1 MCLSD
6 LSLKAVRYSTQNYK
20 EVCTVANILITG
32 GAGYIGSVLVPELLR
47 KGHLVTVIDNFL
59 FKQNSLLECCTNRNF
74 TIVNGDARNE
84 ELIKK
89 HIEGKDFIFPLAALV
104 GFPICDK
111 DTVGATTTNLDAV
124 KLILKL
130 RKPEQK
136 IIFPCTNSGYGLGQ
150 GQKYCTE
157 ESPINPISLYGRTK
171 MEAEKAVLEAG
182 NSLTFRFAT
191 LFGASPRMRTDL
203 LVNDFTYRAVFDRS
217 VIVFEGHF
225 MRNYLHVRDAA
236 GAFIFG
242 MENFEKMKGRQYNC
256 GLSDANLSK
265 IELCEKIKEH
275 IPSFMY
281 LEAPI
286 GTDPDKRDYLVSNE
300 RLESMG
306 WQPQYSIDDGIEELI
321 KAYSIIK
328 NNIYGNV

>member
-1 MCLSD
+1 M
-6 LSLKAVRYSTQNYK
+6 AQ
-20 EVCTVANILITG
+20 ILITG
-32 GAGYIGSVLVPELLR
+32 GAGYIGSVLTPELLSS
-47 KGHLVTVIDNFL
+47 GHKVTVIDNFL
-59 FKQNSLLECCTNRNF
+59 YKQSSLMDCCRNKNF
-74 TIVNGDARNE
+74 TVVNGDARSE
-84 ELIKK
+84 ELIRK

-104 GFPICDK
+104 GFPLCDK
-111 DTVGATTTNLDAV
+111 DTVAAKTTNLDAV

-157 ESPINPISLYGRTK
+157 ESPIEPISLYGKTK
-171 MEAEKAVLEAG
+171 MAAEKAVLESG

-217 VIVFEGHF
+217 LIVFEGSY

-236 GAFIFG
+236 GAFIFA

-265 IELCEKIKEH
+265 LELCEKIKKH
-275 IPSFMY
+275 IPDFMY
-281 LEAPI
+281 IEAPV
-286 GTDPDKRDYLVSNE
+286 GTDPDKRNYLVSNE

-306 WQPQYSIDDGIEELI
+306 WKPSYTIDDGIEELI
-321 KAYSIIK
+321 KVYQMIK
-328 NNIYGNV
+328 NNVYGNV

>member
-1 MCLSD
+1 MD
-6 LSLKAVRYSTQNYK
+6 
-20 EVCTVANILITG
+20 ILITG
-32 GAGYIGSVLVPELLR
+32 GAGYIGSVLVPELL
-47 KGHLVTVIDNFL
+47 KQGHKVTVIDNFL
-59 FKQNSLLECCTNRNF
+59 YKQASLVGCCTDKNF
-74 TIVNGDARNE
+74 TVINGDARDEN
-84 ELIKK
+84 LMAR
-89 HIEGKDFIFPLAALV
+89 HIEEKDFIFPLAALV
-104 GFPICDK
+104 GFPLCDK
-111 DTVGATTTNLDAV
+111 DTVAAKTTNLGAV
-124 KLILKL
+124 ETVLKL
-130 RKPEQK
+130 RESSQK

-150 GQKYCTE
+150 GQEYCTE
-157 ESPINPISLYGRTK
+157 ESPIDPISLYGKTK
-171 MEAEKAVLEAG
+171 MAAEKAVLEGG

-217 VIVFEGHF
+217 LIVFEGSF

-236 GAFIFG
+236 GAFIFA

-265 IELCEKIKEH
+265 IQLCEKIKEH

-281 LEAPI
+281 IEAPV
-286 GTDPDKRDYLVSNE
+286 GTDPDKRNYLVSNE

-306 WQPQYSIDDGIEELI
+306 WRPKYTIDDGIEELI
-321 KAYSIIK
+321 KVYTMIK